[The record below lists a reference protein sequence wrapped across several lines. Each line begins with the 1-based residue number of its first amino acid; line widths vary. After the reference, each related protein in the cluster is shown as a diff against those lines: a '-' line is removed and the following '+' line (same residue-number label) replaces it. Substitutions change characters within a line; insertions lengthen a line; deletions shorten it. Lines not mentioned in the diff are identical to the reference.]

1 MTDTEKDAVCNAL
14 PREQRG
20 RVLYFLQ
27 KEVIAVSLSI
37 IQKMNEMLLTEMP
50 EYRAQAAEVGV
61 SGEQRRLLRALMNVR
76 PPRPLSEKFLHLQD
90 ELLSAER
97 EQRGVVDVM
106 TLPSVASDARIALWQ
121 GDITRL
127 AADAI
132 VNAAN
137 AALLGCFIPCHR
149 CIDNAIH
156 SAAGLQLRAAC
167 AALMEEQGHPE
178 ETGTAQITEGYN
190 LPAQHVIHTV
200 GPIVSG
206 ALTEEHRHLLAS
218 CYRSCLSLAAEY
230 GLRSIAFCCISTGE
244 FHFPRAA
251 AAKIAVREVRDFLT
265 RETSIE
271 RVVFNVFKDEDRH
284 IYERLLS

>member
-1 MTDTEKDAVCNAL
+1 M
-14 PREQRG
+14 
-20 RVLYFLQ
+20 
-27 KEVIAVSLSI
+27 SLSI
-37 IQKMNEMLLTEMP
+37 IQKQNEMLLTEMP

-61 SGEQRRLLRALMNVR
+61 SEEQQRRLLRALMNVR
-76 PPRPLSEKFLHLQD
+76 PPRPLSEDFLALQD

-97 EQRGVVDVM
+97 EARGVVDVM
-106 TLPSVASDARIALWQ
+106 ALPSVASDARIALWQ

-167 AALMEEQGHPE
+167 AALMEVQGHPE

-190 LPAQHVIHTV
+190 LPARYVIHTV

-206 ALTEEHRHLLAS
+206 ALTDRHRAQLAS
-218 CYRSCLSLAAEY
+218 CYRSCLSLAAER

-251 AAKIAVREVRDFLT
+251 AAEIAMREVRDFLT

-271 RVVFNVFKDEDRH
+271 RVVFNVFKDEDRN